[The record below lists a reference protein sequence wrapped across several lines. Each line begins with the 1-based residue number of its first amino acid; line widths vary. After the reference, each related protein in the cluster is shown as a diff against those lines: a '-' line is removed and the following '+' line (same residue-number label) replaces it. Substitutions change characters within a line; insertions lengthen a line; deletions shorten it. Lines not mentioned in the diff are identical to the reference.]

1 MKLKRITIAVILWP
15 GLLFHT
21 QGLAAVLV
29 EPCEKVVL
37 DQHFDRLRHF
47 ALDDAVPEFLYE
59 LLGGVK
65 NGLKS

>member
-1 MKLKRITIAVILWP
+1 MKLKEISIAVIVFL

-21 QGLAAVLV
+21 QGLAVVLV

-37 DQHFDRLRHF
+37 DQYFDRLRHF
-47 ALDDAVPEFLYE
+47 ALDDAVPKFLYE
-59 LLGGVK
+59 LLDWVK